1 VLFIIGEISRISREK
16 AICPHTR
23 REMTEG
29 QEEIPTIV
37 LDVGGIY
44 TRAGMGGDDGPKD
57 IFPTLVGNVGY
68 LLCLVS
74 LQPKPL

>member
-1 VLFIIGEISRISREK
+1 
-16 AICPHTR
+16 
-23 REMTEG
+23 MTEG